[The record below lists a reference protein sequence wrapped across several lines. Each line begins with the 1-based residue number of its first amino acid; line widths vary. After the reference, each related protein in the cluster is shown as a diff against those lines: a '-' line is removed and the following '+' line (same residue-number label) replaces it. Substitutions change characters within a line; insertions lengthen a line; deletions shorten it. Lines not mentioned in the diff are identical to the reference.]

1 MTRAA
6 LAEAEPAEELLFS
19 TAQVSRLTGATFRQL
34 DHWHSEGYITGAP
47 VALGCGHSRRW
58 TPEDV
63 DRARWLQAASD
74 GFRRQGPG
82 LLLDLPKLADF
93 VRRAAEAG
101 VFP

>member
-1 MTRAA
+1 VTQAA
-6 LAEAEPAEELLFS
+6 LAEAEPAEELLF
-19 TAQVSRLTGATFRQL
+19 TTGQVARLTGATFRQL
-34 DHWHSEGYITGAP
+34 DHWHRAGHITGMPEAI
-47 VALGCGHSRRW
+47 GSGSHRMW
-58 TPEDV
+58 TAEHIE
-63 DRARWLQAASD
+63 RARWLQAASD